1 MILRVRKEI
10 CGSESNFVVLICFRH
25 QKNTL
30 KLNVGRE
37 VNCTLGQKPRV
48 VSVQLAE
55 RGPLF
60 RKNGGNGIL
69 LNWPQEQQT

>member
-1 MILRVRKEI
+1 MICKKI
-10 CGSESNFVVLICFRH
+10 CVSDGNFVVLICFRH
-25 QKNTL
+25 QNSKL

-37 VNCTLGQKPRV
+37 VQCTLGQKPRV
-48 VSVQLAE
+48 VSVQMAD